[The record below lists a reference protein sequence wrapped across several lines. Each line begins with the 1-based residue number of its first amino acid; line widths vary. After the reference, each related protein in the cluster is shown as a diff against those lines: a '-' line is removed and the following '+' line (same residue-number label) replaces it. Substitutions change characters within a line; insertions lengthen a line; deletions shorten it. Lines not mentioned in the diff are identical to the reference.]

1 VRGAGKGRH
10 VHTDLADHPD
20 RAAARYP
27 GMVCTRSMSGYRSA
41 TRMVICL
48 SSRAIWVVQEV
59 RMSQD
64 LGDQNPV
71 VIDAEVPAKRI
82 DQL

>member
-1 VRGAGKGRH
+1 
-10 VHTDLADHPD
+10 
-20 RAAARYP
+20 
-27 GMVCTRSMSGYRSA
+27 MSGYRSA